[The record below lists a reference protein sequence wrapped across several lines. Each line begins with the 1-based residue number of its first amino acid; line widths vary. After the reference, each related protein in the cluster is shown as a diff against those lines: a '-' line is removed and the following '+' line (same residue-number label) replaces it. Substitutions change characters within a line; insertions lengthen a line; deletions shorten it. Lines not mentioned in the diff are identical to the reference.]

1 MPDQPKKPKQAP
13 FPTKEEVLDFIQN
26 NPETVSKREI
36 ARAFHIRGD
45 ARRQLKDMLR
55 EMREEG
61 LIKRGER
68 KRLTKKGELPNVCVI
83 EVTGTDL
90 DGELVAK
97 PGSWDE
103 EGPPPVIYVLP
114 GKKPGTSMGRGDRA
128 LARMTRLPDGHYEAS
143 IMRRLDRAHEEILGV
158 YRRDGVNGRIVPVD
172 KKARHELVVRQGD
185 EAGASHGDL
194 VLAKLAK
201 GRPKAGLKRA
211 IVTESLGNVE
221 ASRSTS
227 LIAIHAHGIPHN
239 FSKATLAE
247 AEKAKAPT
255 LGKREDLR
263 DVPLVTIDPSDA
275 RDHDDAL
282 WAAPD
287 DDPANEGGWHVIV
300 AIADVAKYVTP
311 GSAIDREAYE
321 RGNSV
326 YFPDRVVP
334 MLPTSLSNDLCSL
347 VAGKDRASMVAH
359 LWFNAE
365 GRLLR
370 HRFSRALIR
379 CAANVAYQHVQAAV
393 DGAST
398 DIPEDIVEQVL
409 KPLYGAYHAR
419 LKERAKRK
427 PLDLDLP
434 ERKIELDAE
443 GNVIAVNEREQLDA
457 HKLVEEFMIAAN
469 VAAAEQLE
477 SKRIPCMYR
486 VHEAPSPEK
495 MAALREFLETL
506 DMKLPKGQRLQPGQ
520 FNGILE
526 KVKDTPH
533 DAVVNTV
540 VLRSQSQACYAPDNL
555 GHFGLALE
563 KYAHFT
569 SPIRRYSDLLVHRAL
584 IRSLGLGDDGLSDE
598 TIGRMSEVGE
608 HISKTERRAMAAERD
623 SVDRYMAAF
632 MSDRIGAQFA
642 GRIAGVSRFGLFV
655 SLLETGAD
663 GLVPISTLGH
673 DYYWHDE
680 SKHALVG
687 EKTGLMFRL
696 GDLVTVRL
704 AEAVPITGGLRFE
717 MIHEGKN
724 LTDRHA
730 ARRTRKKGHR
740 GRSRRR

>member
-1 MPDQPKKPKQAP
+1 
-13 FPTKEEVLDFIQN
+13 
-26 NPETVSKREI
+26 
-36 ARAFHIRGD
+36 
-45 ARRQLKDMLR
+45 
-55 EMREEG
+55 
-61 LIKRGER
+61 
-68 KRLTKKGELPNVCVI
+68 
-83 EVTGTDL
+83 
-90 DGELVAK
+90 
-97 PGSWDE
+97 
-103 EGPPPVIYVLP
+103 
-114 GKKPGTSMGRGDRA
+114 
-128 LARMTRLPDGHYEAS
+128 
-143 IMRRLDRAHEEILGV
+143 
-158 YRRDGVNGRIVPVD
+158 
-172 KKARHELVVRQGD
+172 
-185 EAGASHGDL
+185 
-194 VLAKLAK
+194 
-201 GRPKAGLKRA
+201 
-211 IVTESLGNVE
+211 
-221 ASRSTS
+221 
-227 LIAIHAHGIPHN
+227 
-239 FSKATLAE
+239 
-247 AEKAKAPT
+247 
-255 LGKREDLR
+255 
-263 DVPLVTIDPSDA
+263 
-275 RDHDDAL
+275 
-282 WAAPD
+282 
-287 DDPANEGGWHVIV
+287 
-300 AIADVAKYVTP
+300 
-311 GSAIDREAYE
+311 
-321 RGNSV
+321 
-326 YFPDRVVP
+326 
-334 MLPTSLSNDLCSL
+334 
-347 VAGKDRASMVAH
+347 MVAH

-398 DIPEDIVEQVL
+398 DLPEDIVEQVL

-680 SKHALVG
+680 SQHALVG

-724 LTDRHA
+724 LADRHA

>member
-1 MPDQPKKPKQAP
+1 
-13 FPTKEEVLDFIQN
+13 
-26 NPETVSKREI
+26 
-36 ARAFHIRGD
+36 
-45 ARRQLKDMLR
+45 
-55 EMREEG
+55 
-61 LIKRGER
+61 
-68 KRLTKKGELPNVCVI
+68 
-83 EVTGTDL
+83 
-90 DGELVAK
+90 
-97 PGSWDE
+97 
-103 EGPPPVIYVLP
+103 
-114 GKKPGTSMGRGDRA
+114 
-128 LARMTRLPDGHYEAS
+128 
-143 IMRRLDRAHEEILGV
+143 
-158 YRRDGVNGRIVPVD
+158 
-172 KKARHELVVRQGD
+172 
-185 EAGASHGDL
+185 
-194 VLAKLAK
+194 
-201 GRPKAGLKRA
+201 
-211 IVTESLGNVE
+211 
-221 ASRSTS
+221 
-227 LIAIHAHGIPHN
+227 
-239 FSKATLAE
+239 
-247 AEKAKAPT
+247 
-255 LGKREDLR
+255 
-263 DVPLVTIDPSDA
+263 
-275 RDHDDAL
+275 
-282 WAAPD
+282 
-287 DDPANEGGWHVIV
+287 
-300 AIADVAKYVTP
+300 
-311 GSAIDREAYE
+311 
-321 RGNSV
+321 
-326 YFPDRVVP
+326 
-334 MLPTSLSNDLCSL
+334 
-347 VAGKDRASMVAH
+347 
-359 LWFNAE
+359 
-365 GRLLR
+365 
-370 HRFSRALIR
+370 
-379 CAANVAYQHVQAAV
+379 
-393 DGAST
+393 
-398 DIPEDIVEQVL
+398 
-409 KPLYGAYHAR
+409 
-419 LKERAKRK
+419 
-427 PLDLDLP
+427 
-434 ERKIELDAE
+434 
-443 GNVIAVNEREQLDA
+443 
-457 HKLVEEFMIAAN
+457 
-469 VAAAEQLE
+469 
-477 SKRIPCMYR
+477 MYR

-533 DAVVNTV
+533 DAVVNTI

-680 SKHALVG
+680 SQHALVG

-724 LTDRHA
+724 LADRHA